1 MLKRTIK
8 IAIVSLLWLSLG
20 LHAQTT
26 RKVPQRPAP
35 ATASGPNILERH
47 YRVGENLN
55 YLMKGVNEGRRY
67 EATAKAT
74 VKRNTEGTFFEEFIW
89 TGLTMNGKNVPI
101 PPEAGFFQD
110 VSLALDYNMSLP
122 DFGKVPMLVGPVL
135 DLMTFYV
142 DLQLAAR
149 QENLAHPGDHAYVKV
164 GGANSWADG
173 RYVLEGEDSLDF
185 DITLEKVNTAEHTA
199 ELLVKH
205 VPPAQPGITVPAE
218 WMRKRVADTPNNWME
233 VHKDD
238 QGKYVAAVGKETF
251 DVRIQVDLTDGKI
264 LSASMNNPVDTI
276 ERTCS
281 NEDLTDCG
289 AAQPHHIL
297 RQVELTLQTIK

>member
-1 MLKRTIK
+1 MFKHTIK
-8 IAIVSLLWLSLG
+8 IATISLLWLSLG

-26 RKVPQRPAP
+26 RKASQHP
-35 ATASGPNILERH
+35 ATASAPNILERR
-47 YRVGENLN
+47 YRVGETLN
-55 YLMKGVNEGRRY
+55 YGMKGVNEGRRY
-67 EATAKAT
+67 EATAKGV
-74 VKRNTEGTFFEEFIW
+74 VKRNTDGTFFEEFTW
-89 TGLTMNGKNVPI
+89 TSLTMNGKNVPI
-101 PPEAGFFQD
+101 PSEAGFFQD
-110 VSLALDYNMSLP
+110 VSLALDYGMSIP

-149 QENLAHPGDHAYVKV
+149 QETLAHPGDHAYVKI

-238 QGKYVAAVGKETF
+238 KGKYVAAVGKETF
-251 DVRIQVDLTDGKI
+251 DVRIQVDLSDGKI
-264 LSASMNNPVDTI
+264 LSATMNNPVETI

-281 NEDLTDCG
+281 NEDLTDCDE
-289 AAQPHHIL
+289 ARPHHIL
-297 RQVELTLQTIK
+297 RQIELTLQR

>member
-1 MLKRTIK
+1 MFNHTIK
-8 IAIVSLLWLSLG
+8 IATIGFLWLSLG

-26 RKVPQRPAP
+26 HKTPQRPAP
-35 ATASGPNILERH
+35 APTSASNILERR
-47 YRVGENLN
+47 YRVGETLN
-55 YLMKGVNEGRRY
+55 YVMKGVNEGRRY
-67 EATAKAT
+67 EATAKAV
-74 VKRNTEGTFFEEFIW
+74 VKRNTEGSYFEEFTW
-89 TGLTMNGKNVPI
+89 TGLTMNGKNVPL
-101 PPEAGFFQD
+101 PPEASNFFQD
-110 VSLALDYNMSLP
+110 VSLALDYGMSIP

-149 QENLAHPGDHAYVKV
+149 QGTLGHPGDHAFVKV

-185 DITLEKVNTAEHTA
+185 DITLEKVNTAEHVA

-205 VPPAQPGITVPAE
+205 VPPAQPGITVPVE

-238 QGKYVAAVGKETF
+238 KGKYVAAVGKETF
-251 DVRIQVDLTDGKI
+251 DIHIQVDLSDGKI
-264 LSASMNNPVDTI
+264 LSATMNNPVETI

-281 NEDLTDCG
+281 DENLTECDE
-289 AAQPHHIL
+289 AKPHHIL
-297 RQVELTLQTIK
+297 RQIELTLQR

>member
-1 MLKRTIK
+1 MFNHTIK
-8 IAIVSLLWLSLG
+8 IATIGFLWLSLG

-26 RKVPQRPAP
+26 HKTPQRPAP
-35 ATASGPNILERH
+35 APTSASNILERH
-47 YRVGENLN
+47 YRVGETLN
-55 YLMKGVNEGRRY
+55 YVMKGVNEGRRY
-67 EATAKAT
+67 EAHATAV
-74 VKRNTEGTFFEEFIW
+74 VKREAEGTFFEEYTW
-89 TGLTMNGKNVPI
+89 TSLAMNGANVAL
-101 PPEAGFFQD
+101 PPQAADFHQE
-110 VSLALDYNMSLP
+110 VSLALDYGMSIP
-122 DFGKVPMLVGPVL
+122 DFGKVPVLVGPVL

-149 QENLAHPGDHAYVKV
+149 QGTLAHPGDHAYVKA

-185 DITLEKVNTAEHTA
+185 DITLEKVNTAEHVA

-205 VPPAQPGITVPAE
+205 VPPAQPGITVPVE

-238 QGKYVAAVGKETF
+238 KGKYVAAEGKETF
-251 DVRIQVDLTDGKI
+251 DVHIQVDLSDGKI
-264 LSASMNNPVDTI
+264 LSATMNNPVDTI

-281 NEDLTDCG
+281 DEYLMECDE
-289 AAQPHHIL
+289 AKPHHIL
-297 RQVELTLQTIK
+297 RQIELTLQR

>member
-1 MLKRTIK
+1 MFKNTVK
-8 IAIVSLLWLSLG
+8 IATISLLWLSLG

-26 RKVPQRPAP
+26 RKASPRPAP
-35 ATASGPNILERH
+35 APASAPNILERR
-47 YRVGENLN
+47 YRVGETLN
-55 YLMKGVNEGRRY
+55 YVMKGVNEGRRY
-67 EATAKAT
+67 EATAKAV

-89 TGLTMNGKNVPI
+89 TGLTMNGRNVPI

-110 VSLALDYNMSLP
+110 VSLALDYGMSIP

-149 QENLAHPGDHAYVKV
+149 QETLAHPGGHAYVKV

-238 QGKYVAAVGKETF
+238 KGKYVAAVGKETF
-251 DVRIQVDLTDGKI
+251 DVRIQVDLSDGKI
-264 LSASMNNPVDTI
+264 LSATMNNPVETI

-281 NEDLTDCG
+281 NEDLTDCDE
-289 AAQPHHIL
+289 ARPHHIL
-297 RQVELTLQTIK
+297 RQVELTLQR